1 MRGYLPANPRP
12 FGNGGVYPRGCG
24 ATPPGRPGAGR
35 RRGLSPRMRGYQKGS
50 GIATR
55 HQRSIPADAGLPPA
69 RRHCGAPRRVYP
81 RGCGATERAETAE
94 PSAVGLSPRMRG
106 YRRSGSS
113 SVNGSGSIPADA
125 GLPLGQASE
134 SPLGQVYPRGCGA
147 TASRGMC
154 IGPPSGLSPR
164 MRGYLLAVLLRCHVI
179 GSIPADA
186 GLPCRSRR
194 CRGRCKVYP
203 RGCGATQLEG
213 CVGVGRE
220 GLSPRMRG
228 YRPIAN
234 PVGERLGS
242 IPADA
247 GLPQS
252 GVVERRLAEVYPRGC
267 GATPATVCQEPGA
280 TGPSLR
286 ISPRKDDS
294 LSQGRTAPSTKE
306 RHGPDATIV
315 LASGRRRCA
324 AGTWDAVTVPC
335 ATPPKPPALVP
346 ATCRSS

>member
-186 GLPCRSRR
+186 GLPSTARPRPPS
-194 CRGRCKVYP
+194 GWVYP
-203 RGCGATQLEG
+203 RGCGATMARSTDVLPVSGLSPRMRGYLRRGDRLANDARSIPADAGLPEVHVWTRLQVEVYPRG
-213 CVGVGRE
+213 CGATVSKTYLRE
-220 GLSPRMRG
+220 SRQGLSPRMRG
-228 YRPIAN
+228 YRTP
-234 PVGERLGS
+234 
-242 IPADA
+242 
-247 GLPQS
+247 
-252 GVVERRLAEVYPRGC
+252 RR
-267 GATPATVCQEPGA
+267 
-280 TGPSLR
+280 
-286 ISPRKDDS
+286 
-294 LSQGRTAPSTKE
+294 
-306 RHGPDATIV
+306 
-315 LASGRRRCA
+315 
-324 AGTWDAVTVPC
+324 
-335 ATPPKPPALVP
+335 
-346 ATCRSS
+346 

>member
-1 MRGYLPANPRP
+1 
-12 FGNGGVYPRGCG
+12 
-24 ATPPGRPGAGR
+24 
-35 RRGLSPRMRGYQKGS
+35 
-50 GIATR
+50 
-55 HQRSIPADAGLPPA
+55 
-69 RRHCGAPRRVYP
+69 
-81 RGCGATERAETAE
+81 
-94 PSAVGLSPRMRG
+94 
-106 YRRSGSS
+106 
-113 SVNGSGSIPADA
+113 
-125 GLPLGQASE
+125 
-134 SPLGQVYPRGCGA
+134 
-147 TASRGMC
+147 MC

-186 GLPCRSRR
+186 GLPSTARPRPPS
-194 CRGRCKVYP
+194 GWVYP
-203 RGCGATQLEG
+203 RGCGATMARSTDVLP
-213 CVGVGRE
+213 VS

-228 YRPIAN
+228 YLRRGDRLAN
-234 PVGERLGS
+234 DARS

-247 GLPQS
+247 GLPE
-252 GVVERRLAEVYPRGC
+252 VHVWTRLQVEVYPRGC